1 MSEKIITIDNWVPQ
15 ETCKRLC
22 EMFDE
27 SQESKGERTYLRGD
41 DIHCI
46 RLDMKSMA
54 GQNVNNDWL
63 DYTKDIGL
71 LMKKAFKEYHKR
83 TNAFPNTKFAPF
95 PPHIHRY
102 DPEFGFHNASLFKE
116 NRLLSVIFYLN
127 DVLQGD
133 TIFEVDG
140 MKTTIKPKLG
150 RAVLFPATKEYA
162 FKDTPTKD
170 YMKYVIKGHII
181 KV

>member
-1 MSEKIITIDNWVPQ
+1 MSEKIIIIDNFLHQ
-15 ETCKRLC
+15 SSCRRIC
-22 EMFDE
+22 ELFDE
-27 SQESKGERTYLRGD
+27 SQENKGERTYLRGD

-63 DYTKDIGL
+63 GYTKDIGL

-102 DPEFGFHNASLFKE
+102 DPEFGFHNAKIFKE
-116 NRLLSVIFYLN
+116 NRLLSIIFYLN
-127 DVLQGD
+127 DVPKGE
-133 TIFEVDG
+133 TIFKDG
-140 MKTTIKPKLG
+140 TSVKPKVG
-150 RAVLFPATKEYA
+150 RAVLFPATQEFA
-162 FKDTPTKD
+162 FKDTPSKD

-181 KV
+181 SAKK